1 MTGNTDYFLHGTPS
15 PPPPQRQSSARLERD
30 GHHPLMPHPRSDP
43 AQTWLRAAARET
55 AVTIGR
61 FAKSGGNAICRPSA
75 TLRARDLNGEGRSR
89 RDPVIWCRAV
99 RRHDPTPSC
108 KIPKG
113 FPRLRVESG
122 YRGAVRSLTFCRVCT
137 FFLSEMLKALM
148 QRTVVLALFIRDDM
162 IVVQVTSSFGAGT
175 TRMASPPA

>member
-1 MTGNTDYFLHGTPS
+1 
-15 PPPPQRQSSARLERD
+15 
-30 GHHPLMPHPRSDP
+30 
-43 AQTWLRAAARET
+43 
-55 AVTIGR
+55 
-61 FAKSGGNAICRPSA
+61 
-75 TLRARDLNGEGRSR
+75 
-89 RDPVIWCRAV
+89 
-99 RRHDPTPSC
+99 
-108 KIPKG
+108 
-113 FPRLRVESG
+113 VESG